1 MHTLI
6 HVHVVFVIQLCMII
20 SLHHYRMI
28 VLRCIRPDKIVPAVQ
43 HYIVEKMG
51 RQFIEPPTF
60 DLAGSFA
67 DSHCC
72 APLIFVLSPG
82 ADPMA
87 GLMKFA
93 GDKGYGGTRC
103 QKISL
108 GQGQVSQP
116 LPLLSSLSHMY
127 IHTSFLLYTIATRT
141 VPRSHSSSLSFS
153 IISFINNLFINSTP
167 LSSPS
172 LPPPLLSLSLA
183 LFPLSLPLSLSSP
196 LLLQGPIASRM
207 IDNAIKA
214 GTWVVLQNCHLAT
227 SWMHTLEK
235 ICEEVSGRGGV
246 IPGQSTTTTH

>member
-1 MHTLI
+1 MKCNEHPYNYC
-6 HVHVVFVIQLCMII
+6 FQLCISIHIII
-20 SLHHYRMI
+20 SLHHYRII

-43 HYIVEKMG
+43 NYIVEKMG

-60 DLAGSFA
+60 DLVGSFA

-108 GQGQVSQP
+108 GQGQVSWP
-116 LPLLSSLSHMY
+116 LPLPSLS
-127 IHTSFLLYTIATRT
+127 
-141 VPRSHSSSLSFS
+141 
-153 IISFINNLFINSTP
+153 
-167 LSSPS
+167 
-172 LPPPLLSLSLA
+172 PPPHYMYLHIY
-183 LFPLSLPLSLSSP
+183 SP
-196 LLLQGPIASRM
+196 LLHVHVPHIPISSPPPISIQGPIASKM
-207 IDNAIKA
+207 IDDAIKA

-235 ICEEVSGRGGV
+235 ICEEVSGRGDTRAIDHRNALFKIV
-246 IPGQSTTTTH
+246 IG

>member
-1 MHTLI
+1 MKCNAHPYSAFNSI
-6 HVHVVFVIQLCMII
+6 II
-20 SLHHYRMI
+20 SLHHYRII

-43 HYIVEKMG
+43 NYIVEKMG

-108 GQGQVSQP
+108 GQGQVSWP
-116 LPLLSSLSHMY
+116 LPLPSSLPPFPLLLTICTSILHFSYTVHHHYMYIVPHIPTLFLSFFLSSIY
-127 IHTSFLLYTIATRT
+127 
-141 VPRSHSSSLSFS
+141 SL
-153 IISFINNLFINSTP
+153 IPYPP
-167 LSSPS
+167 LSSP
-172 LPPPLLSLSLA
+172 PPP
-183 LFPLSLPLSLSSP
+183 PITI
-196 LLLQGPIASRM
+196 QGPIASKM
-207 IDNAIKA
+207 IDDAIKA

-235 ICEEVSGRGGV
+235 ICEEVSGRV
-246 IPGQSTTTTH
+246 IPGQLTTTTNYL